1 MSGPVIVSGVKP
13 APGSIEG
20 RLEQAVRQLNE
31 QTEQL
36 RALRVAAAQ
45 AAVLLREH
53 GAALPAVAD
62 QVLADLT
69 EALRHSSNWPF
80 PVDPAQQAAKARVH
94 QAQQRAAVVGGPEAL
109 L

>member
-1 MSGPVIVSGVKP
+1 VSGPVIVAGVRP

-45 AAVLLREH
+45 AAVLLR
-53 GAALPAVAD
+53 
-62 QVLADLT
+62 
-69 EALRHSSNWPF
+69 
-80 PVDPAQQAAKARVH
+80 
-94 QAQQRAAVVGGPEAL
+94 
-109 L
+109 

>member
-1 MSGPVIVSGVKP
+1 VSGPVIVAGVRP

-53 GAALPAVAD
+53 GGALPNVGE
-62 QVLADLT
+62 VLADLT
-69 EALRHSSNWPF
+69 EALRQSSNWPF
-80 PVDPAQQAAKARVH
+80 PVDPAMQAAKAREH
-94 QAQQRAAVVGGPEAL
+94 LAQQRDAIVNGPEAL